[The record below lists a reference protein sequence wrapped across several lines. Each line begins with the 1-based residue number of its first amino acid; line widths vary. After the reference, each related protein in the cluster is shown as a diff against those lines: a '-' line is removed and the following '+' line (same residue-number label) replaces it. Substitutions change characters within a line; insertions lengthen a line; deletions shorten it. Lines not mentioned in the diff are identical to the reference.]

1 MSMCGEVENLQ
12 HQIRQKKIELKS
24 LQRRLKDLE
33 KIIDDDR
40 QLKFDMHEVPIG
52 YQEQERYH
60 EWIRRKL
67 REERENNLE

>member
-12 HQIRQKKIELKS
+12 HEIRQKKIELKS

-40 QLKFDMHEVPIG
+40 QLKFDMHLDPDKRNWEYDGDGRRVPKTIS
-52 YQEQERYH
+52 
-60 EWIRRKL
+60 
-67 REERENNLE
+67 